1 MAIEVIEAQVREQS
15 GTPSARRY
23 RREGKIPGV
32 FYYHGEEAVPLLFDS
47 FQVSH
52 FLSETHG
59 LLDLQIEGEKQPRKC
74 VIKEI
79 QYDPLSDS
87 IIHLDLMG
95 VTMGEKVQVS
105 VPLILT
111 GTPEGVKQGG
121 ILEHLTRDVEIE
133 CLPRHLPNQLEVD
146 VSSLTVGESIQ
157 IKDLAFENVTI
168 LNDPNETVALVELP
182 KAAIAA
188 EVAAAEEAEA
198 AAEAAAEEAEGA
210 DSSEKTEE

>member
-1 MAIEVIEAQVREQS
+1 MAEVIEAKKRNES

-23 RREGKIPGV
+23 RREGNIPGV

-47 FQVSH
+47 LQVSH

-59 LLDLQIEGEKQPRKC
+59 LLDLHIEGEKEPRKC

-79 QYDPLSDS
+79 QYDPLSDQ

-95 VTMGEKVQVS
+95 VTMGEKIQVS

-133 CLPRHLPNQLEVD
+133 CLPRHLPSQLEVD
-146 VSSLTVGESIQ
+146 VSTLSVGDSIQ
-157 IKDLAFENVTI
+157 IKDLAFENISI

-188 EVAAAEEAEA
+188 EVAAEEAEVA
-198 AAEAAAEEAEGA
+198 AEEAAAEEAEA
-210 DSSEKTEE
+210 AESSEKTEE